1 MQGMCKV
8 MEKRIRKNY
17 NVSENTVKALEKMKK
32 ETGQPASRLIDLA
45 VKKAKGKKLY
55 V

>member
-1 MQGMCKV
+1 
-8 MEKRIRKNY
+8 MEKRIRKNF
-17 NVSENTVKALEKMKK
+17 NIAESTVKALAKMKK

>member
-1 MQGMCKV
+1 MV
-8 MEKRIRKNY
+8 LSDKRVRKDY
-17 NVSENTVKALEKMKK
+17 SISVNTVKALEKMKK